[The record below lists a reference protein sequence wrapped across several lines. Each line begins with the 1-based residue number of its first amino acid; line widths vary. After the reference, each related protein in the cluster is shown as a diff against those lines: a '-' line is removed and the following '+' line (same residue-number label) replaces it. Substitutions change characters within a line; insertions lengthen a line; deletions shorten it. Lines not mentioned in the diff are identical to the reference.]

1 MAQFVNRAARICA
14 QRTIGGAVTTASPD
28 RIGPNSEVVRDWLA
42 EYVYETM
49 RTETLEQVVDR
60 LDSAIIARI
69 PELADRDLRRDLAA
83 STRAH
88 ARVMLSGITSD
99 TFEYTLPEEAHAF
112 ARTIARRGFELRMLL
127 RTYHVGMEAV
137 LDYMT
142 EAIDQ
147 RQAPQEI
154 ERAVMLR
161 LFERATKWVSM
172 SVEMLTDTYMEE
184 RERVLRAA
192 LNRRTETIRALLAGD
207 ELDTDQASARLGYRL
222 GQRHVAFVLWTDEG
236 ESGSGDGEVIGLL
249 ERVATRVATE
259 IGNGRVLTVAS
270 GSSGMWAWAGLDDL
284 PGADASQNGRADQGA
299 GEPGAVERVAAGL
312 VEPPVRI
319 AFGVP
324 AGHVAGFRQSHRE
337 AVAAR
342 HVAERGPAGAA
353 RVIGY
358 REVEIAYLAGADD
371 TAMRGLIGRELRALS
386 GSDPNAARL
395 RETLHAYLKSH
406 RSPEATA
413 KLLGVHKNTVRYR
426 IQRIEELLGYPIEQR
441 SLPLEL
447 ALACVAVYGVDALP
461 GISA

>member
-1 MAQFVNRAARICA
+1 MPA
-14 QRTIGGAVTTASPD
+14 ASPD

-42 EYVYETM
+42 DYVIETM
-49 RTETLEQVVDR
+49 RTETLEQIVAR
-60 LDSAIIARI
+60 LDSAIIARV
-69 PELADRDLRRDLAA
+69 PELADRDVRRDLAA

-88 ARVMLSGITSD
+88 ARVVLSGITSD

-142 EAIDQ
+142 EAVDE

-161 LFERATKWVSM
+161 MFERATKWVSL
-172 SVEMLTDTYMEE
+172 SVELLTDTYMEE

-207 ELDTDQASARLGYRL
+207 ELDMDQAAVRLGYRL
-222 GQRHVAFVLWTDEG
+222 TQRHVAFVLWTDES
-236 ESGSGDGEVIGLL
+236 ESGSGDGEVIGVL
-249 ERVATRVATE
+249 ERVATRVAAG
-259 IGNGRVLTVAS
+259 IGNGRLLTVAS

-284 PGADASQNGRADQGA
+284 PDADRIDQESGAL
-299 GEPGAVERVAAGL
+299 ERLAAGL
-312 VEPPVRI
+312 VEAPVRV

-324 AGHVAGFRQSHRE
+324 AGQVAGFRQSHRE

-342 HVAERGPAGAA
+342 QVTERGPAGTP

-358 REVEIAYLAGADD
+358 REVEVAYLAGADD
-371 TAMRGLIGRELRALS
+371 AAMRGLIGRELRALS
-386 GSDPNAARL
+386 GTDPNAARL

-447 ALACVAVYGVDALP
+447 ALACVAAYGVAALP
-461 GISA
+461 

>member
-1 MAQFVNRAARICA
+1 MTA
-14 QRTIGGAVTTASPD
+14 ASPE
-28 RIGPNSEVVRDWLA
+28 RVGPNSEVVRDWLA

-49 RTETLEQVVDR
+49 RTETLEQIVDR
-60 LDSAIIARI
+60 LDSAIIASV
-69 PELADRDLRRDLAA
+69 PELADRDVRRDLAA

-99 TFEYTLPEEAHAF
+99 TFDFALPEEAHTF

-154 ERAVMLR
+154 ERAVLLR
-161 LFERATKWVSM
+161 MFERATKWVSM
-172 SVEMLTDTYMEE
+172 SVELLTDTYMAE

-207 ELDTDQASARLGYRL
+207 ELDLDQASARLGYRL
-222 GQRHVAFVLWTDEG
+222 TQRHIAFVLWTDES
-236 ESGSGDGEVIGLL
+236 ESGSGDGEVGGLL

-259 IGNGRVLTVAS
+259 IGNGRVLTAAS

-284 PGADASQNGRADQGA
+284 PGADPARIEQ
-299 GEPGAVERVAAGL
+299 EPGALERVAAGL
-312 VEPPVRI
+312 VESPVRI

-324 AGHVAGFRQSHRE
+324 AGQVAGFRQSHRE

-342 HVAERGPAGAA
+342 QVAERGPAGSA

-371 TAMRGLIGRELRALS
+371 TAMRGLIGRELRTLS

-426 IQRIEELLGYPIEQR
+426 IQRIEELLGHPIEQR
-441 SLPLEL
+441 SLALEV
-447 ALACVAVYGVDALP
+447 ALACVAAYGVAALP
-461 GISA
+461 

>member
-1 MAQFVNRAARICA
+1 MTA
-14 QRTIGGAVTTASPD
+14 ASPG

-49 RTETLEQVVDR
+49 RTETLEQIVDR
-60 LDSAIIARI
+60 LDSAIIASV
-69 PELADRDLRRDLAA
+69 PELADRDVRRDLAA

-99 TFEYTLPEEAHAF
+99 TFDFTLPEEAHAF
-112 ARTIARRGFELRMLL
+112 ARTLARRGFELRMLL

-142 EAIDQ
+142 EAVDQ

-161 LFERATKWVSM
+161 MFERATKWVSM
-172 SVEMLTDTYMEE
+172 SVELLTDTYMEE

-192 LNRRTETIRALLAGD
+192 LNRRTETVRALLAGD
-207 ELDTDQASARLGYRL
+207 ELDLDQASARLGYRL
-222 GQRHVAFVLWTDEG
+222 TQRHLAFVLWTDES
-236 ESGSGDGEVIGLL
+236 ESGSGDGEVVGLL
-249 ERVATRVATE
+249 ERVATKVAA
-259 IGNGRVLTVAS
+259 GLGAGRLLTVAS
-270 GSSGMWAWAGLDDL
+270 GASGMWAWAGLDDL
-284 PGADASQNGRADQGA
+284 SSAEMARIEQESGALARI
-299 GEPGAVERVAAGL
+299 AAGL
-312 VEPPVRI
+312 VEAPVRV

-324 AGHVAGFRQSHRE
+324 GSQVTGFRHSHRE
-337 AVAAR
+337 AMAAR
-342 HVAERGPAGAA
+342 QVAERGPVPTA

-371 TAMRGLIGRELRALS
+371 AAMRGLIGRELRTLS

-426 IQRIEELLGYPIEQR
+426 IQRIEELLGHPIEQR
-441 SLPLEL
+441 SLPLAV
-447 ALACVAVYGVDALP
+447 ALDCVAAYGAAALP
-461 GISA
+461 

>member
-1 MAQFVNRAARICA
+1 MPA
-14 QRTIGGAVTTASPD
+14 ASPEP
-28 RIGPNSEVVRDWLA
+28 IGPNSEVVRDWLA

-49 RTETLEQVVDR
+49 RTETIEQIVDR
-60 LDSAIIARI
+60 LDNAIIARV
-69 PELADRDLRRDLAA
+69 PELADRDVHRDLAA

-99 TFEYTLPEEAHAF
+99 TFEYALPEEAHTF
-112 ARTIARRGFELRMLL
+112 ARTLARRGFELRMLL

-142 EAIDQ
+142 DTIEL
-147 RQAPQEI
+147 RPAPQEI

-161 LFERATKWVSM
+161 LFERATKWVSL
-172 SVEMLTDTYMEE
+172 SVELLTDTYMEE

-207 ELDTDQASARLGYRL
+207 ELDLDQASARLGYRL
-222 GQRHVAFVLWTDEG
+222 QQRHLAFVLWTDESETG
-236 ESGSGDGEVIGLL
+236 GGDGEVVGLL
-249 ERVATRVATE
+249 ERVATKVAAG
-259 IGNGRVLTVAS
+259 IGTGRVLTVAS
-270 GSSGMWAWAGLDDL
+270 GSSGMWAWAGLDEL
-284 PGADASQNGRADQGA
+284 AAAEAARIEREHGAL
-299 GEPGAVERVAAGL
+299 ERIAAGV
-312 VEPPVRI
+312 VESPVRI

-324 AGHVAGFRQSHRE
+324 GGQVAGFRQSHRE

-353 RVIGY
+353 RVTGY

-371 TAMRGLIGRELRALS
+371 AAMRGLIGRELRTLS
-386 GSDPNAARL
+386 GADPNAARL

-426 IQRIEELLGYPIEQR
+426 IQRIEELLGHPIEQR
-441 SLPLEL
+441 SLPLEV
-447 ALACVAVYGVDALP
+447 ALACVAAYGADALP
-461 GISA
+461 